1 MHRIVIALLITA
13 SASAQ
18 TLEQRIDRE
27 LPSLLAT
34 YKTLH
39 ASPELSTKEQKT
51 SAFVASKLRELGYD
65 VTERVGKYEEPGET
79 CYGVVAMMRNGDGPV
94 VLIRSDL
101 DGLPVNEQTGL
112 PYASSNANV
121 MHACGH
127 DVHMTTLIGTAKILA
142 DTKSQW
148 RGTVMLIGQPAEE
161 VVRGAKGMLADGL
174 YERFARPNY
183 AIAIHDWAALESG
196 KVGFRAGY
204 VMANS
209 DSVDVTVRGVGGHG
223 AAPDKG
229 KDPVVIAAEIVGAL
243 QTIVS
248 RENSPLD
255 PVVVTV
261 GSIHGGS
268 KRNII
273 PDEVKLYL
281 TVRTYKTDVRQR
293 VLASIERI
301 SKGIAQAAGV
311 PADRMPIVEVHQSE
325 AAPATY
331 NDPALTERWANAL
344 RRELGTSNV
353 VAMDPV
359 MVSEDFGRFSLDG
372 KIPAVM
378 LMVGA
383 ADPAKVALGAALP
396 SLHSSVFAPIP
407 VDLVLKTAVR
417 TVVTGAFELLKR

>member
-1 MHRIVIALLITA
+1 MNRFVIAVLIAA

-18 TLEQRIDRE
+18 TLEQRVDRE
-27 LPSLLAT
+27 LPSLLTT

-51 SAFVASKLRELGYD
+51 SAFVASKLRELGYE

-112 PYASSNANV
+112 PHASTNANV

-142 DTKSQW
+142 DTRSQW

-223 AAPDKG
+223 AAPDKS
-229 KDPVVIAAEIVGAL
+229 KDPVVIAAEIVVAL

-248 RENSPLD
+248 RGNSPLD

-281 TVRTYKTDVRQR
+281 TVRTYKPEVRQR

-301 SKGIAQAAGV
+301 AKGIAQAAGV
-311 PADRMPIVEVHQSE
+311 PADRMPIVEVHKNE

-344 RRELGTSNV
+344 RRELGAANV
-353 VAMDPV
+353 VLMDPV

-383 ADPAKVALGAALP
+383 ADPAKVASGAALP
-396 SLHSSVFAPIP
+396 GLHSSVFAPTP

-417 TVVTGAFELLKR
+417 TVVAGVNELLKR

>member
-1 MHRIVIALLITA
+1 MHRFVIALLIAA

-18 TLEQRIDRE
+18 TLEQRIDRD
-27 LPSLLAT
+27 LPSLLTT

-51 SAFVASKLRELGYD
+51 STFVASKLRELGYE
-65 VTERVGKYEEPGET
+65 VTERVGKYEDSET
-79 CYGVVAMMRNGDGPV
+79 CYGVVGVMRNGEGPL
-94 VLIRSDL
+94 VLIRSDM
-101 DGLPVNEQTGL
+101 DGLPVIEKTGL
-112 PYASSNANV
+112 PYASQNESV

-174 YERFARPNY
+174 YERFGRPNY
-183 AIAIHDWAALESG
+183 AIAIHDWALLESG
-196 KVGFRAGY
+196 KVGFRTGY

-209 DSVDVTVRGVGGHG
+209 DSVDITVRGVSGHG
-223 AAPDKG
+223 AAPDRT
-229 KDPVVIAAEIVGAL
+229 KDPVVIASEIVVAL

-261 GSIHGGS
+261 GSIHGGT

-273 PDEVKLYL
+273 PDEVKLFL
-281 TVRTYKTDVRQR
+281 TVRTYKPDVRQR

-301 SKGIAQAAGV
+301 ANGIAQAAGV
-311 PADRMPIVEVHQSE
+311 PADRMPIVEHHKSE
-325 AAPATY
+325 QAPATY
-331 NDPALTERWANAL
+331 NDPALTERWATAL
-344 RRELGTSNV
+344 RRELGAANV
-353 VAMDPV
+353 VLMDPV
-359 MVSEDFGRFSLDG
+359 MVSEDFGRFSLEG

-383 ADPAKVALGAALP
+383 ADPAKVASGAPLP
-396 SLHSSVFAPIP
+396 SLHSSAFAPTP
-407 VDLVLKTAVR
+407 VDVVLKTAIR
-417 TVVTGAFELLKR
+417 TVVTGALDLLKR